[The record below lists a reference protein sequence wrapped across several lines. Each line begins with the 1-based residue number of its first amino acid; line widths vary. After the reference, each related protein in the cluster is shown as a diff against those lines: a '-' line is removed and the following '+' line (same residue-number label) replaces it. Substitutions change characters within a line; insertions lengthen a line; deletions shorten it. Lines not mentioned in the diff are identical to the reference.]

1 MGSKRKNRTAVILL
15 SLIMVLTMMP
25 SASFAAGTEQT
36 TVNNEAAGASAG
48 TDAGSNDAGMNAAGE
63 TDDNVS
69 GGEQKENPEAIG
81 DTVDENKN
89 AQDEGTAEADK
100 NAQAGDTVPEAVEA
114 ADVAA
119 GEISDADVEKDAA
132 DEAAADIT
140 DEIQFSIPRVIITI
154 DKGVSGTETGKA
166 AIDAMNASEK
176 HTYKC
181 TGSMDILVPET
192 ADGSKFRYV
201 DQPAGTE
208 LSDQKGISLEY
219 MRGRGNTSW
228 ENEGK
233 KPYKINLN
241 KKRSL
246 LGMDQNKHWALIA
259 NAYDPSLNRNR
270 ITYWLGR
277 QLGMEFTPQAYPVD
291 LFVGA
296 DEDGDGKADSC
307 EYYGSYLLTHIPKNY
322 VDIGQP
328 KDPVAAGSESSVGY
342 LMSMVQD
349 SGSEDEFSTRKDESY
364 QNINPAYDEDNM
376 NDEMAEYIRSHML
389 EAEYSLYEGE
399 IPAGRDEETGETIY
413 KQLNYRDYYDTEAA
427 AKYWLMQE
435 FVLNCDAYGTGSTY
449 LFKRPDSSDGT
460 IGKIYWGPLWDFDY
474 AYDYSNE
481 EFGDDF
487 LTDVGSLNALLYDKS
502 EGSMY
507 DYLLNTEWP
516 RLRELLL
523 NEALNDGGILDQYY
537 EETRISQAEDYR
549 IHGKEHPKDISG
561 DYKGSVKV
569 LKNWIRSRID
579 WMDDMMKNRI
589 ADISHKV
596 TLKDDPEDRHPQ
608 VFYAVDGKFF
618 NNNPDVPE
626 KKGKIF
632 LYWKVDDAADPDYG
646 KNLNELGL
654 IDRDISAVAEY
665 ISEEDATTVKNIFFA
680 KDVDGVTLEDGIY
693 SPSYTLLPD
702 DAQDTRIKWTS
713 SDESTATVNKD
724 GTVNLHKAGEVT
736 ITAKV
741 SGGATKSYRLVINSK
756 KEMLTGLKLTK
767 DTIYMK
773 KGDVR
778 KLMFSAIPENAPGSV
793 YCVSDDEDV
802 VFCDT
807 NGVMTARA
815 PGRTEVSVQISGSE
829 AEGDG
834 EGVHFEKTCTVIVT
848 DDGSE
853 GSLKTETKADG
864 ITAAAANLTEVAA
877 ALLTEEDR
885 ADLFGGADVRVWL
898 EMKTLDEDKVPAAD
912 KTLILGYMDKYGLTA
927 GKYIDISLF
936 KKIGENDAEAVHDSK
951 VPVKFTITI
960 PEELKLKN
968 AAADGTGFNEA
979 GEKVTRTFYLLRVHD
994 GKTECIA
1001 KGTGDKIE
1009 CSSSHFSTYMLSYR
1023 DEKAGDEAVPV
1034 TDDDSDSG
1042 SSSSKTVKTGD
1053 NSFLLLW
1060 VAVLVLALLL
1070 GFIMLAIYRKNLD
1083 KKDEKD
1089 RE

>member
-1 MGSKRKNRTAVILL
+1 MGKNSKNRIAVILL

-25 SASFAAGTEQT
+25 SAAFAAGENQPDGG
-36 TVNNEAAGASAG
+36 NEAAAATGTAGTEESGDNAEGPAETVTDADTETVSDDAAG
-48 TDAGSNDAGMNAAGE
+48 TD
-63 TDDNVS
+63 
-69 GGEQKENPEAIG
+69 
-81 DTVDENKN
+81 
-89 AQDEGTAEADK
+89 
-100 NAQAGDTVPEAVEA
+100 
-114 ADVAA
+114 
-119 GEISDADVEKDAA
+119 
-132 DEAAADIT
+132 IT
-140 DEIQFSIPRVIITI
+140 DGIQFSIPRVIITI
-154 DKGVSGTETGKA
+154 DKGISGTETGKA
-166 AIDAMNASEK
+166 AIDAMNASED
-176 HTYKC
+176 HSYKC
-181 TGSMDILVPET
+181 TGTMDILVPET
-192 ADGSKFRYV
+192 ADGGKFRYV
-201 DQPAGTE
+201 DQPDGTE

-228 ENEGK
+228 DNEGK
-233 KPYKINLN
+233 KPYKIKLN
-241 KKRSL
+241 KKSAL

-259 NAYDPSLNRNR
+259 NAYDPSMNRNR

-322 VDIGQP
+322 VKIGIP
-328 KDPVAAGSESSVGY
+328 DDPVAAGSESSAGY
-342 LMSMVQD
+342 LMSMMQD
-349 SGSEDEFSTRKDESY
+349 AGSRDVFSTIKGATY
-364 QNINPAYDEDNM
+364 QSIDPAYDEGNM
-376 NDEMAEYIRSHML
+376 SEGMAEYIRRHMQ

-399 IPAGRDEETGETIY
+399 IPAGKDEDTGEILY

-435 FVLNCDAYGTGSTY
+435 FVRNCDAYGTGSTY

-474 AYDYSNE
+474 AYDFSKE
-481 EFGDDF
+481 EFDDEF
-487 LTDVGSLNALLYDKS
+487 LTDVTSLNALLYDKS

-507 DYLLNTEWP
+507 DYLVNTEWP
-516 RLRELLL
+516 RLKDLLEEVT
-523 NEALNDGGILDQYY
+523 EAGGILDKYY

-549 IHGKEHPKDISG
+549 IHGEEHPEDISD
-561 DYKGSVKV
+561 DYKGSVDV
-569 LKNWIRSRID
+569 LRQWILKRVE
-579 WMDDMMKNRI
+579 WMNGMMDDHI

-596 TLKDDPEDRHPQ
+596 TLKDDPDDIHPQ
-608 VFYAVDGKFF
+608 VFYVVDGKFF
-618 NNNPDVPE
+618 NENPDVPE
-626 KKGKIF
+626 KEGKIF
-632 LYWKVDDAADPDYG
+632 LQWIVDDESDPDYG
-646 KNLNELGL
+646 KNLNDLGL

-665 ISEEDATTVKNIFFA
+665 IAEEDAIKVNNIFFA
-680 KDVDGVTLEDGIY
+680 KEVEGATLEDGIY
-693 SPSYTLLPD
+693 TPVYTLLPD

-724 GTVNLHKAGEVT
+724 GLVSLHKAGEVT

-756 KEMLTGLKLTK
+756 KEKLTGLKMIR

-793 YCVSDDEDV
+793 YCSSDDEDI

-807 NGVMTARA
+807 LGVLTARA
-815 PGRTEVSVQISGSE
+815 AGRTEVSVQITGSE

-834 EGVHFEKTCTVIVT
+834 EGVHFEKLCTVIVT
-848 DDGSE
+848 DDGDE
-853 GSLKTETKADG
+853 GSLSTETKADG
-864 ITAAAANLTEVAA
+864 ITAAAANLAEVAA

-898 EMKTLDEDKVPAAD
+898 EMNTLEEDKVPAAD
-912 KTLILGYMDKYGLTA
+912 KTLVLGYMDKYGLTA

-951 VPVKFTITI
+951 VPVKFSITI
-960 PEELKLKN
+960 PEEMKLKN

-1009 CSSSHFSTYMLSYR
+1009 CSSSLFSTYMLAYR
-1023 DEKAGDEAVPV
+1023 DEKAGDEEVPV
-1034 TDDDSDSG
+1034 IDDSTDDGNGSAPG

-1060 VAVLVLALLL
+1060 VAVLVMALLL
-1070 GFIMLAIYRKNLD
+1070 GIIMLAIYRKNLD
-1083 KKDEKD
+1083 KKDEND